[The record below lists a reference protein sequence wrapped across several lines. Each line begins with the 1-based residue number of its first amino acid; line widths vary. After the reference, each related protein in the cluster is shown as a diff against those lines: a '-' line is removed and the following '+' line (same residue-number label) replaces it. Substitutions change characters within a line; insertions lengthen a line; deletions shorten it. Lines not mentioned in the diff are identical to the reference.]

1 MPPSRNAANLDT
13 SPTQK
18 KQTLSQLASHEVERC
33 HRRLFRINTALADLP
48 IDARHRVGI
57 DAKRLHYAADFFAT
71 LYPKKHVARYVKIL
85 SEIKHLLGETNDDA
99 V

>member
-57 DAKRLHYAADFFAT
+57 DAKRLHYAADFSRRFIRKSMSRAT
-71 LYPKKHVARYVKIL
+71 
-85 SEIKHLLGETNDDA
+85 
-99 V
+99 